1 MTQIDSSSISDPA
14 SVLPEVS
21 QLRRAEE
28 ALHRS
33 VPDVGLGLDA
43 VKEHLTEDVAPALN
57 ASSQSSCYYGFVTGG
72 ATPAAVFADNMV
84 TEYDQNVQVHLP
96 NETIA
101 TDVEAAALDM
111 ICDLV
116 DLDEG
121 QWSHKTFTTGATAA
135 NIVGLAC
142 AREHVIS
149 TAAARRGPCPR
160 GRVPT
165 VSSHGL
171 YATMS
176 YAGIDEIQILTSTPH
191 SSLKKAASIVGLGH
205 ASVKDVGNALLLPSR
220 INLPELDRALQKSKT
235 ASIIAISCSEVNSGL
250 FATYDEDMLA
260 IRELAD
266 RYGAW
271 IHVDAAFGLLARC
284 LPRTHEYRY
293 LNAGVRFL
301 EAADSIA
308 ADAHKL
314 FNVPYDCGI
323 FLSRH
328 LETGIDVFQNPGK
341 CMRRGRILFHCRN
354 IPLFPK
360 EASWLCFQIV
370 GAPYLSAEAGFV
382 PSPLNIGIENSRRF
396 RALPVYANL
405 IALGRKGFVDML
417 ESQIKLARAI
427 AQFIDDSDVYELL
440 PTKAHEDVPD
450 YRTIYIIVLFRFK
463 GSMSHWNA
471 DLVRRINSLGKIYVS
486 GTTWNFE
493 PACRFAIS
501 NWQSSVHK
509 DFSVIKE
516 TLEAVA
522 RNID

>member
-1 MTQIDSSSISDPA
+1 MDSPLEPTPE
-14 SVLPEVS
+14 SVLPDVS
-21 QLRRAEE
+21 QLRRSEQQI
-28 ALHRS
+28 HRS

-43 VKEHLTEDVAPALN
+43 VKEHLTKHVAPALN
-57 ASSQSSCYYGFVTGG
+57 ASSQSSRYYGFVTGG

-111 ICDLV
+111 VCDLV
-116 DLDEG
+116 KLNKDL
-121 QWSHKTFTTGATAA
+121 WKHKTFTTGATAA

-149 TAAARRGPCPR
+149 TAAARRGEFPR
-160 GRVPT
+160 DSGPA

-171 YATMS
+171 YGAMAW
-176 YAGIDEIQILTSTPH
+176 AGIDGIQILTSTPH

-205 ASVKDVGNALLLPSR
+205 ASVKDVGNHPLLPSR
-220 INLPELDRALQKSKT
+220 INLHKLDQALQKSRL

-284 LPRTHEYRY
+284 LPRTREYAY

-328 LETGIDVFQNPGK
+328 LGTGIDVFQNPGK
-341 CMRRGRILFHCRN
+341 CMRQDQH
-354 IPLFPK
+354 
-360 EASWLCFQIV
+360 
-370 GAPYLSAEAGFV
+370 
-382 PSPLNIGIENSRRF
+382 
-396 RALPVYANL
+396 
-405 IALGRKGFVDML
+405 
-417 ESQIKLARAI
+417 
-427 AQFIDDSDVYELL
+427 
-440 PTKAHEDVPD
+440 
-450 YRTIYIIVLFRFK
+450 
-463 GSMSHWNA
+463 
-471 DLVRRINSLGKIYVS
+471 NSLAEFCS
-486 GTTWNFE
+486 
-493 PACRFAIS
+493 
-501 NWQSSVHK
+501 
-509 DFSVIKE
+509 FSATYHFLRKRHADCV
-516 TLEAVA
+516 L
-522 RNID
+522 NL

>member
-1 MTQIDSSSISDPA
+1 
-14 SVLPEVS
+14 
-21 QLRRAEE
+21 
-28 ALHRS
+28 
-33 VPDVGLGLDA
+33 
-43 VKEHLTEDVAPALN
+43 
-57 ASSQSSCYYGFVTGG
+57 
-72 ATPAAVFADNMV
+72 
-84 TEYDQNVQVHLP
+84 
-96 NETIA
+96 
-101 TDVEAAALDM
+101 
-111 ICDLV
+111 
-116 DLDEG
+116 
-121 QWSHKTFTTGATAA
+121 
-135 NIVGLAC
+135 
-142 AREHVIS
+142 
-149 TAAARRGPCPR
+149 
-160 GRVPT
+160 
-165 VSSHGL
+165 
-171 YATMS
+171 
-176 YAGIDEIQILTSTPH
+176 
-191 SSLKKAASIVGLGH
+191 
-205 ASVKDVGNALLLPSR
+205 VGNVLLLPSR
-220 INLPELDRALQKSKT
+220 IKLPELDRSLQKSRT

-284 LPRTHEYRY
+284 LPQTHEYRY

-328 LETGIDVFQNPGK
+328 LGTGIDVFQNP
-341 CMRRGRILFHCRN
+341 
-354 IPLFPK
+354 
-360 EASWLCFQIV
+360 

-405 IALGRKGFVDML
+405 LALGRKGFVDML

-440 PTKAHEDVPD
+440 PTKAYEDVPD

-509 DFSVIKE
+509 DFGVIKE
-516 TLEAVA
+516 TLETVA